1 MWISNGEHELTEN
14 IVHLVLAK
22 IPGED
27 GRLVPGTR
35 GISLFIVPKK
45 LVDTAGAL
53 TGERNDVALAGL
65 NHKLGYRGIPNTLLN
80 FGEGKYP
87 VRGASGAIGYL
98 VGRPGDGLR
107 CMFHM
112 MNEARIA
119 VGMGATALGL
129 AGFYASLDYAKQRPQ
144 GRP

>member
-1 MWISNGEHELTEN
+1 ATGC
-14 IVHLVLAK
+14 
-22 IPGED
+22 
-27 GRLVPGTR
+27 
-35 GISLFIVPKK
+35 
-45 LVDTAGAL
+45 L

-87 VRGASGAIGYL
+87 VRGGAGAIGYL
-98 VGRPGDGLR
+98 VGQPGEGLR

-119 VGMGATALGL
+119 VGLGA
-129 AGFYASLDYAKQRPQ
+129 ASLGYAGYEASLEYARNRPQ
-144 GRP
+144 GRPTGRGGKVTMQRQVPIILHDAGKRRLLAQNICQDSHSAIGT